1 VVTKESSSLTLGA
14 VTVPLSSKVVVQNS
28 ELVDDSVLQDY
39 VNSLSDRTKRRI
51 LGANNGQGY
60 GWSYIYIDSIRVD
73 NPHNTIFY
81 GVTTDENITGKP
93 ATTGWFSATD
103 FKLEK
108 IGSVTNTSK

>member
-1 VVTKESSSLTLGA
+1 M
-14 VTVPLSSKVVVQNS
+14 
-28 ELVDDSVLQDY
+28 
-39 VNSLSDRTKRRI
+39 SDRTKRRI

-81 GVTTDENITGKP
+81 GVTTDESITGKP